1 MIALNL
7 INETIPTLKTS
18 NTWLYALNL
27 MDELKLSHLPIQNDL
42 ELLGVVSDTD
52 IYSFNKPEEPIGNHD
67 LSLSRPFVF
76 KDQHIFDIIKQFS
89 TLHLTLLPVLDE
101 KEHYLGSITVTDL
114 INGLAEMAAVE
125 NPGGVIILDVNYN
138 DYSLSEIAQIVE
150 SNDAKILNLCVT
162 SSKNSTQLE
171 VTLKTNKIDI
181 NPILQTFT
189 RYNYNVKATYAEK
202 TNYEELRERFDE
214 FLNYLNI

>member
-7 INETIPTLKTS
+7 INESIPTLKTS
-18 NTWLYALNL
+18 NTGLYALNL

-52 IYSFNKPEEPIGNHD
+52 IYSFNQPEEPIGNHN

-89 TLHLTLLPVLDE
+89 SLNLTLLPVLDE

-114 INGLAEMAAVE
+114 IHGLAEIAAVE

-138 DYSLSEIAQIVE
+138 NYSLSEIAQIVE

-162 SSKNSTQLE
+162 SSKDSTQLE
-171 VTLKTNKIDI
+171 ITLKTNKINI
-181 NPILQTFT
+181 NPILQTFN
-189 RYNYNVKATYAEK
+189 RYNYNVKATFAEK
-202 TNYEELRERFDE
+202 TNYEDMKERMDE

>member
-1 MIALNL
+1 MIALDL

-18 NTWLYALNL
+18 NTGLYALNL

-42 ELLGVVSDTD
+42 ELLGVISDTD
-52 IYSFNKPEEPIGNHD
+52 IYSFNKPDEPIGSYD

-89 TLHLTLLPVLDE
+89 SLNLTLLPVLDE
-101 KEHYLGSITVTDL
+101 KEYYLGCITITDL
-114 INGLAEMAAVE
+114 IKGLAEVAAVD
-125 NPGGVIILDVNYN
+125 NPGGVIILDVASQ

-162 SSKNSTQLE
+162 SGKDSTQLE
-171 VTLKTNKIDI
+171 ITLKTNKIDI

-202 TNYEELRERFDE
+202 TNYEDLRERLDE